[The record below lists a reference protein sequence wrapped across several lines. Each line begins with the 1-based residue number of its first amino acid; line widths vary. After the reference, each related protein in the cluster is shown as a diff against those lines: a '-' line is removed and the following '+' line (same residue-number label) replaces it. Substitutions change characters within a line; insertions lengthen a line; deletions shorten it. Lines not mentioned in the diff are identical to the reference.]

1 MRTLLFSPSAQN
13 DLDAIFD
20 YTLERWSYEQAAE
33 YTKAIYEAC
42 TELTETPEKAHDV
55 SEIRKGY
62 RRWHIGAHSIY
73 FTYTDVS
80 LIVVRILSQKMQAM
94 KWLS

>member
-20 YTLERWSYEQAAE
+20 YTLERWSFEQAVE

-42 TELTETPEKAHDV
+42 TDLAEAPEKAHDV

-62 RRWHIGAHSIY
+62 RRWHIGLHSIY
-73 FTYTDVS
+73 FTYTDVN
-80 LIVVRILSQKMQAM
+80 LIVVRILSQKMQAK